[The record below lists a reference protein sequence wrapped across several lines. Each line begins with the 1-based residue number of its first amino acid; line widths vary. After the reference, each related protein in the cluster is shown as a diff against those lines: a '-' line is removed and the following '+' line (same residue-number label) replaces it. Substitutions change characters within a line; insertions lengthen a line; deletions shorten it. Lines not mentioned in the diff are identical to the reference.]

1 MARRLAAVT
10 RLSRAE
16 AWLLFQ
22 SALLLPIVATS
33 LRVAGFQRSYRWLYR
48 PVGSE
53 SNDDIIMV
61 SRSVE
66 RAAQNI
72 PGFSPTC
79 LPRSLV
85 LWHLLRRRGAPAQ
98 LQIGVAKRKGQF
110 AAHAWVENEGRVIND
125 RPDIAQFYSRLDMHH
140 LPPKGY

>member
-1 MARRLAAVT
+1 MARRLAVVT

-33 LRVAGFQRSYRWLYR
+33 LRLAGFQRTYRWLYR
-48 PVGSE
+48 PVGIE
-53 SNDDIIMV
+53 SNDDVSAV

-66 RAAQNI
+66 RSARNI

-98 LQIGVAKRKGQF
+98 LQIGVAKRERQF
-110 AAHAWVENEGRVIND
+110 SAHAWVENEGRVIND
-125 RPDIAQFYSRLDMHH
+125 RPDIAQFYSRLDTHY